1 MLTKAHKLR
10 IRNLIGLEE
19 EPSATDIYDFFTG
32 EGDVYQHLININY
45 LTEMVKAK
53 DRLLQK
59 ASAIEIRKFIV
70 NEMYNASIAHSYSQ
84 SLRQVRRNFLRKV
97 YPVKQ
102 NMDDVFFKEL
112 GIELKDA
119 IVLPHNLDDF
129 AERSYAFKVYE
140 NRLEKVPHKSN
151 AKTKTTQLKGNERS
165 KKTTLYIVK
174 LIIVFYYM

>member
-10 IRNLIGLEE
+10 IRNLIGLDE

-53 DRLLQK
+53 DRLLRK
-59 ASAIEIRKFIV
+59 ASSIEIRRFIV

-84 SLRQVRRNFLRKV
+84 SLRQARRNFLRKV

-102 NMDDVFFKEL
+102 TMDDIFFKEL
-112 GIELKDA
+112 GAELKNA

-140 NRLEKVPHKSN
+140 NQHEKLPKKTR
-151 AKTKTTQLKGNERS
+151 AKTRATQLKTNERS
-165 KKTTLYIVK
+165 KKANSSTK
-174 LIIVFYYM
+174 S